1 MKPVLIFLLSFISI
15 SSFAQDA
22 GQDLLAFERSIEQA
36 VVAADISF
44 LEKAYADDFRFKHGT
59 GLVDSKESWLKDVG
73 KNKGK
78 FVSRKI
84 DSVEVEIHG
93 DIAITN
99 GTLIVTRT
107 DRSYTLQYVRVY
119 RKKGKQWELFMHRT
133 VYEVHN

>member
-78 FVSRKI
+78 FVS
-84 DSVEVEIHG
+84 
-93 DIAITN
+93 
-99 GTLIVTRT
+99 
-107 DRSYTLQYVRVY
+107 
-119 RKKGKQWELFMHRT
+119 
-133 VYEVHN
+133 